1 MCVVSL
7 SACVCVCVSL
17 SVWLRVVVGL
27 NVPCPTDPQVIG
39 IAVTS
44 RPGDRVLHRPRG
56 VHSRAEHRVRLPRVD
71 VPPDAMLSTPCANR
85 VLRRRACVDRLPR
98 NPAHGR
104 ELVKAKRRVC
114 VVVCPVWPRVYVQQ
128 LMGSTLALAAA
139 GSAPPASRS

>member
-1 MCVVSL
+1 
-7 SACVCVCVSL
+7 
-17 SVWLRVVVGL
+17 
-27 NVPCPTDPQVIG
+27 
-39 IAVTS
+39 
-44 RPGDRVLHRPRG
+44 
-56 VHSRAEHRVRLPRVD
+56 
-71 VPPDAMLSTPCANR
+71 MLSTPCANR